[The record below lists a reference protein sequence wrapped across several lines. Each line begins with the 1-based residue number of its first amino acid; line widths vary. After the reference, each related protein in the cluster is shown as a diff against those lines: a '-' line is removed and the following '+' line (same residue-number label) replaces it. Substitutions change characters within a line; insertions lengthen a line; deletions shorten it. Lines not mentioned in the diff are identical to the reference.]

1 MGTNKINISIKNKN
15 NKSQD
20 KKHKKILVISEITRI
35 LLYWLVSTFRIIVI
49 NADTIPPN
57 NGHKTIICDPIS
69 TSDQELYMKT
79 KNNIIDKII
88 ISIGNIK
95 EATNCLH
102 LFFKTAP
109 P

>member
-15 NKSQD
+15 NRIQD
-20 KKHKKILVISEITRI
+20 KAHKIILTINI
-35 LLYWLVSTFRIIVI
+35 LIRCFVYWLVSTFRIIVI